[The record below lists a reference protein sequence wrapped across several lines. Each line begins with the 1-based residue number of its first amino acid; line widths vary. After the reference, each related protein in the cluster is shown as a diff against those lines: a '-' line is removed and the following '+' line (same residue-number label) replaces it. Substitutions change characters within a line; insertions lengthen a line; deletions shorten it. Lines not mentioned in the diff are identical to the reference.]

1 MASPTKITKAVRNWK
16 IDKKNKNRRRS
27 VKKLVQVRV
36 EQLTALEKAVR

>member
-16 IDKKNKNRRRS
+16 KEKKTKCRQKR

-36 EQLTALEKAVR
+36 EQLQALESALR